1 MNYEI
6 VIGLEIHS
14 ELRTNSKV
22 FCGCANEYGA
32 EPNTRTC
39 PVCLG
44 MPGTLPVLNRL
55 AVEYAAKAGL
65 AMNCTIAGFS
75 KMDRKN
81 YFYPDMCKA
90 YQISQFDLPF
100 CRDGYVDIEV
110 DGKRKRIGIERIHL
124 EEDAG
129 KLNHDPFAQ
138 GSLVDYNRCGV
149 PLIEIV
155 SRPDMRSPEEARLF
169 MEAVKE
175 ILEFTGV
182 SDCRMQEG
190 SLRADVNLSLR
201 PFDQEKLGTRSEM
214 KNLNSLRAVQR
225 SAVAE
230 AERQEAL
237 LLAGKAI
244 VQETRRWDDNKG
256 ESFSMRIKEE
266 AMDYRYFPEPD
277 LVPIV
282 IDSEWLEKIRLSI
295 PELPQARRLHYIQ
308 NMGIPFYD
316 AGLLTGTIQISTLFE
331 RAAIVCGNPKAAS
344 NWIMGEILRR
354 MKEQDGESLE
364 PGIDGEQLGAII
376 RLVEQGDISQV
387 SGKKLLEA
395 ILGTADDPLV
405 LVKRMNLR
413 IQRDEGVVASAVA
426 QVIEKNPQALADYRA
441 GKGKAIGFLMGQA
454 IGLLKGKAD
463 PGQVK
468 AELEMQLNKPAAR
481 LQEPEEKMR
490 ETEAKSDETE
500 GDEP

>member
-1 MNYEI
+1 MNHEI
-6 VIGLEIHS
+6 VIGLEIHA

-22 FCGCANEYGA
+22 FCGCANEFGA

-65 AMNCTIAGFS
+65 AMNCTVAGFS

-100 CRDGYVDIEV
+100 CRDGHVDIEV
-110 DGKRKRIGIERIHL
+110 DGQRKRIGIERIHL

-129 KLNHDPFAQ
+129 KLNHDPYAQ

-175 ILEFTGV
+175 ILEYTGV
-182 SDCRMQEG
+182 SDCKMQEG

-201 PFDQEKLGTRSEM
+201 PFGQEKLGTRSEM

-230 AERQEAL
+230 AERQETL
-237 LLAGKAI
+237 LLAGKSI

-256 ESFSMRIKEE
+256 ESFSMRSKEE

-282 IDSEWLEKIRLSI
+282 IDSEWLARIRAGL
-295 PELPQARRLHYIQ
+295 PELPQARRRHYVTDL
-308 NMGIPFYD
+308 GIPAYD
-316 AGLLTGTIQISTLFE
+316 AGLLTGTIQIATLFE
-331 RAAIVCGNPKAAS
+331 QSAAVCGSPKAAS

-354 MKEQDGESLE
+354 MNRQEGESLE
-364 PGIDGEQLGAII
+364 PGINGRQLGAII
-376 RLVEQGDISQV
+376 RMVEGGEITQA

-395 ILGTADDPLV
+395 VLGTPEDPVILMD
-405 LVKRMNLR
+405 RMNLR
-413 IQRDEGVVASAVA
+413 VQRDESAVSTAVA
-426 QVIEKNPQALADYRA
+426 QVIEMNPQALADWRA
-441 GKGKAIGFLMGQA
+441 GKGKAVGFLMGQVM
-454 IGLLKGKAD
+454 GLMKGKAD

-468 AELEMQLNKPAAR
+468 LALEASLKEVQSL
-481 LQEPEEKMR
+481 
-490 ETEAKSDETE
+490 
-500 GDEP
+500 

>member
-1 MNYEI
+1 MNHEI

-55 AVEYAAKAGL
+55 AVEYAVKAGL

-100 CRDGYVDIEV
+100 CRDGYVEIEV
-110 DGKRKRIGIERIHL
+110 EGRKKRIGIERIHL

-129 KLNHDPFAQ
+129 KLNHDPYAQ

-182 SDCRMQEG
+182 SDCKMQEG

-201 PFDQEKLGTRSEM
+201 PFGQEKLGTRSEM

-230 AERQEAL
+230 AERQETL
-237 LLAGKAI
+237 LLAGKSI

-256 ESFSMRIKEE
+256 ESFSMRSKEE

-282 IDSEWLEKIRLSI
+282 IDAEWLERIRASL
-295 PELPQARRLHYIQ
+295 PELPQARRRHYVDDL
-308 NMGIPFYD
+308 GIPAYD
-316 AGLLTGTIQISTLFE
+316 ACLLTGTIQIAALFE
-331 RAAIVCGNPKAAS
+331 HAAVFCGNPKAAS

-354 MKEQDGESLE
+354 MKEQEGESLD
-364 PGIDGEQLGAII
+364 PGIDGEQLGSII
-376 RLVEQGDISQV
+376 RLVDQGEITQA

-395 ILGTADDPLV
+395 VLETRDNPLV
-405 LVKRMNLR
+405 LMERMNLG
-413 IQRDEGVVASAVA
+413 IQRDEGAVTTAVA
-426 QVIEKNPQALADYRA
+426 RVMEQNPQALADWRA
-441 GKGKAIGFLMGQA
+441 GKGKAVGFLMGQA
-454 IGLLKGKAD
+454 MGLLKGKAD

-468 AELEMQLNKPAAR
+468 AAL
-481 LQEPEEKMR
+481 
-490 ETEAKSDETE
+490 EAKLKALE
-500 GDEP
+500 

>member
-1 MNYEI
+1 MNHEI

-22 FCGCANEYGA
+22 FCGCANEFGA
-32 EPNTRTC
+32 QPNTRTC

-55 AVEYAAKAGL
+55 AVEYAVKAGL

-100 CRDGYVDIEV
+100 CRDGYVEIEV
-110 DGKRKRIGIERIHL
+110 DGARKRIGIERIHL

-129 KLNHDPFAQ
+129 KLNHDPYAQ
-138 GSLVDYNRCGV
+138 GTLVDYNRCGV

-175 ILEFTGV
+175 ILEYSGV
-182 SDCRMQEG
+182 SDCKMQEG

-201 PFDQEKLGTRSEM
+201 PFGQEKLGTRSEM
-214 KNLNSLRAVQR
+214 KNLNSLRAIHR
-225 SAVAE
+225 CAVAE
-230 AERQEAL
+230 AERQETL
-237 LLAGKAI
+237 LLAGKSI

-256 ESFSMRIKEE
+256 ESFSMRSKEE

-282 IDSEWLEKIRLSI
+282 IDAEWLARIQAGL
-295 PELPQARRLHYIQ
+295 PELPQARRLHYVSDL
-308 NMGIPFYD
+308 GIPAYD
-316 AGLLTGTIQISTLFE
+316 AGLLTGTIQTADLFE
-331 RAAIVCGNPKAAS
+331 QTAVVCGNPKAAS

-354 MKEQDGESLE
+354 MKEQEGDSLE
-364 PGIDGEQLGAII
+364 PGINGEQLGTII
-376 RLVEQGDISQV
+376 RLVEQGEITQA
-387 SGKKLLEA
+387 SGKKLLET
-395 ILGTADDPLV
+395 ILGTTDNPTILME
-405 LVKRMNLR
+405 RMNLR
-413 IQRDEGVVASAVA
+413 IQRDEGAVA
-426 QVIEKNPQALADYRA
+426 AAVARVMEQNPQALADWRA
-441 GKGKAIGFLMGQA
+441 GKGKAVGFLMGQA
-454 IGLLKGKAD
+454 MGLLKGKGD

-468 AELEMQLNKPAAR
+468 AALEAGLKELE
-481 LQEPEEKMR
+481 
-490 ETEAKSDETE
+490 
-500 GDEP
+500 

>member
-1 MNYEI
+1 MNHEI

-14 ELRTNSKV
+14 ELRTRSKV

-44 MPGTLPVLNRL
+44 MPGTLPVLNRQ
-55 AVEYAAKAGL
+55 AVDFAVKAGL
-65 AMNCTIAGFS
+65 AMNCTISGFS

-110 DGKRKRIGIERIHL
+110 DGQTKRIGIERIHL

-129 KLNHDPFAQ
+129 KLNHDPYAQ

-175 ILEFTGV
+175 ILEYTGV
-182 SDCRMQEG
+182 SDCKMQEG

-201 PFDQEKLGTRSEM
+201 PFGQEKLGTRTEM

-225 SAVAE
+225 AAVTE

-237 LLAGKAI
+237 ITAGKTI
-244 VQETRRWDDNKG
+244 TQETRRWDDNKG
-256 ESFSMRIKEE
+256 ESFSMRSKEE

-277 LVPIV
+277 LVPV
-282 IDSEWLEKIRLSI
+282 VMDEGWLARIRESI
-295 PELPQARRLHYIQ
+295 PELPQARRAKYVQ
-308 NMGIPFYD
+308 EMGIPAYD
-316 AGLLTGTIQISTLFE
+316 AGLLTGTIQIADLFE
-331 RAAIVCGNPKAAS
+331 QAAMTCGNPKSAS
-344 NWIMGEILRR
+344 NWIMGEILRQ
-354 MKEQDGESLE
+354 MKEQEGDSLD
-364 PGIDGEQLGAII
+364 PGIDGI
-376 RLVEQGDISQV
+376 RLGSIIGLVDRGEITQA

-395 ILGTADDPLV
+395 VMGTDADPVV
-405 LVKRMNLR
+405 LVERMNLR
-413 IQRDEGVVASAVA
+413 IQRDEGAVIDAVVLVM
-426 QVIEKNPQALADYRA
+426 KNNPQAIADFQA
-441 GKGKAIGFLMGQA
+441 GKGKAVGFLMGQA
-454 IGLLKGKAD
+454 MGLLKGKAD

-468 AELEMQLNKPAAR
+468 SVL
-481 LQEPEEKMR
+481 
-490 ETEAKSDETE
+490 EAKLKEFDGGAS
-500 GDEP
+500 

>member
-1 MNYEI
+1 MTHEI
-6 VIGLEIHS
+6 VIGLEIHA
-14 ELRTNSKV
+14 ELKTASKV
-22 FCGCANEYGA
+22 FCGCPNRFGA
-32 EPNTRTC
+32 EPNTQTC

-44 MPGTLPVLNRL
+44 MPGTLPVLNRQ
-55 AVEYAAKAGL
+55 AVAFAAKAGL
-65 AMNCTIAGFS
+65 AMNCTISAFS

-81 YFYPDMCKA
+81 YFYPDMSKA
-90 YQISQFDLPF
+90 YQISQYDLPF
-100 CRDGYVDIEV
+100 CRDGYVDIVVAGET
-110 DGKRKRIGIERIHL
+110 KRIGIERIHL

-129 KLNHDPFAQ
+129 KLNHDPYAQ

-175 ILEFTGV
+175 ILEFADI

-201 PFDQEKLGTRSEM
+201 PFGQEAFGTRSEM

-225 SAVAE
+225 AGIAE
-230 AERQEAL
+230 AIRQEAL
-237 LLAGKAI
+237 ILSGKSI

-256 ESFSMRIKEE
+256 ESFSMRSKEE

-282 IDSEWLEKIRLSI
+282 IDEAWLSEIRASL
-295 PELPQARRLHYIQ
+295 PELPQARRTRYETE
-308 NMGIPFYD
+308 MSIPAYD
-316 AGLLTGTIQISTLFE
+316 AGLLTGTRQISDLFD
-331 RAAIVCGNPKAAS
+331 RTTAVCGNAKAAS

-354 MKEQDGESLE
+354 MKEQETESLA
-364 PGIDGEQLGAII
+364 PGVTGEQLGHII
-376 RLVEQGDISQV
+376 RLVEAGEITQA

-395 ILGTADDPLV
+395 VMHTDEDPGTLV
-405 LVKRMNLR
+405 DRMNLR
-413 IQRDEGVVASAVA
+413 IQRDEGAITEAVEA
-426 QVIEKNPQALADYRA
+426 VLAANPQAVSDWQD

-454 IGLLKGKAD
+454 MGRLKGKAD

-468 AELEMQLNKPAAR
+468 TQLQAALEQIGGQK
-481 LQEPEEKMR
+481 
-490 ETEAKSDETE
+490 
-500 GDEP
+500 

>member
-1 MNYEI
+1 MNHEI
-6 VIGLEIHS
+6 VIGLEIHA

-22 FCGCANEYGA
+22 FCGCANEFGA

-65 AMNCTIAGFS
+65 AMNCTVAGFS

-100 CRDGYVDIEV
+100 CRDGHVDIEV
-110 DGKRKRIGIERIHL
+110 DGQRKRIGIERIHL

-129 KLNHDPFAQ
+129 KLNHDPYAQ

-175 ILEFTGV
+175 ILEYTGV
-182 SDCRMQEG
+182 SDCKMQEG

-201 PFDQEKLGTRSEM
+201 PFGQEKLGTRSEM
-214 KNLNSLRAVQR
+214 KNLNSLRAMQR

-230 AERQEAL
+230 AERQETL
-237 LLAGKAI
+237 LLAGKSI

-256 ESFSMRIKEE
+256 ESFSMRSKEE

-282 IDSEWLEKIRLSI
+282 IDSEWLARIRAGL
-295 PELPQARRLHYIQ
+295 PELPQARRRHYVTDL
-308 NMGIPFYD
+308 GIPAYD
-316 AGLLTGTIQISTLFE
+316 AGLLTGTIQIATLFE
-331 RAAIVCGNPKAAS
+331 QSAAVCGSPKAAS

-354 MKEQDGESLE
+354 MNRQEGESLE
-364 PGIDGEQLGAII
+364 PGINGRQLGAII
-376 RLVEQGDISQV
+376 RMVEGGEITQA

-395 ILGTADDPLV
+395 VLGTPEDPVILMD
-405 LVKRMNLR
+405 RMNLR
-413 IQRDEGVVASAVA
+413 VQRDESAVSTAVA
-426 QVIEKNPQALADYRA
+426 QVIEMNPQALADWRA
-441 GKGKAIGFLMGQA
+441 GKGKAVGFLMGQVM
-454 IGLLKGKAD
+454 GLMKGKAD

-468 AELEMQLNKPAAR
+468 LALEASLKEVQR
-481 LQEPEEKMR
+481 L
-490 ETEAKSDETE
+490 
-500 GDEP
+500 

>member
-1 MNYEI
+1 MTYEM
-6 VIGLEIHS
+6 VIGLEIHA
-14 ELRTNSKV
+14 ELKTASKV
-22 FCGCANEYGA
+22 FCGCQNAFGA
-32 EPNTRTC
+32 APNTQTC

-44 MPGTLPVLNRL
+44 MPGTLPVLNRQ
-55 AVEYAAKAGL
+55 AVEFAAKAGL
-65 AMNCTIAGFS
+65 AMNCTVSSFS

-100 CRDGYVDIEV
+100 CRDGYVDIVV
-110 DGKRKRIGIERIHL
+110 DGEIRRIGIERIHL

-175 ILEFTGV
+175 ILEFADI

-201 PFDQEKLGTRSEM
+201 PFGQDTLGTRTEM
-214 KNLNSLRAVQR
+214 KNLNSLRAIQR
-225 SAVAE
+225 AAVAE
-230 AERQEAL
+230 GIRQETL
-237 LLAGKAI
+237 LLSGRRI

-256 ESFSMRIKEE
+256 ESFSMRSKEE

-277 LVPIV
+277 LVPVV
-282 IDSEWLEKIRLSI
+282 IDDVWLSRIAESL
-295 PELPQARRLHYIQ
+295 PALPQARRTRYVAQL
-308 NMGIPFYD
+308 GIPAYD
-316 AGLLTGTIQISTLFE
+316 AGLLTGTRAISDLFE
-331 RAAIVCGNPKAAS
+331 EAASICGNPKAAS

-354 MKEQDGESLE
+354 MKEQETETAD
-364 PGIDGEQLGAII
+364 PGVSGRQLGTVI
-376 RLVEQGDISQV
+376 RLVEEGEITQA

-395 ILGTADDPLV
+395 IVHTNDDPAERVDALH
-405 LVKRMNLR
+405 LR
-413 IQRDEGVVASAVA
+413 VQRDEGAVSSAVA
-426 QVIEKNPQALADYRA
+426 AVLSENPQAVSDWQA
-441 GKGKAIGFLMGQA
+441 GKGKAMGFLMGQA
-454 IGLLKGKAD
+454 MGRLKGNAD

-468 AELEMQLNKPAAR
+468 AQLEAA
-481 LQEPEEKMR
+481 LGQIGGQP
-490 ETEAKSDETE
+490 
-500 GDEP
+500 

>member
-1 MNYEI
+1 MNHEI

-14 ELRTNSKV
+14 ELKTHSKV

-44 MPGTLPVLNRL
+44 MPGTLPVLNRQ
-55 AVEYAAKAGL
+55 AVEFAAKAGL
-65 AMNCTIAGFS
+65 AMNCTISGFS

-100 CRDGYVDIEV
+100 CRDGYVDIVVE
-110 DGKRKRIGIERIHL
+110 GQTKRIGIERIHL

-129 KLNHDPFAQ
+129 KLNHDPYAQ

-175 ILEFTGV
+175 ILEYTAV
-182 SDCRMQEG
+182 SDCKMQEG

-201 PFDQEKLGTRSEM
+201 PFGQEKLGTRTEM

-225 SAVAE
+225 AAVTE

-237 LLAGKAI
+237 ITAGKTI
-244 VQETRRWDDNKG
+244 TQETRRWDDNKG
-256 ESFSMRIKEE
+256 ESFTMRSKEE

-282 IDSEWLEKIRLSI
+282 IDDAWLERIRESI
-295 PELPQARRLHYIQ
+295 PTLPQARRSRYTTEL
-308 NMGIPFYD
+308 GIPAYD
-316 AGLLTGTIQISTLFE
+316 AGLLTGTIQIATLFE
-331 RAAIVCGNPKAAS
+331 RAAEVCGNPKAAS

-354 MKEQDGESLE
+354 MKDQEGEGLE
-364 PGIDGEQLGAII
+364 PGIDGDRLGII
-376 RLVEQGDISQV
+376 IGLVERGEITQA
-387 SGKKLLEA
+387 SGKKLLET
-395 ILGTADDPLV
+395 ILGTTGDPVV
-405 LVKRMNLR
+405 LVDQMNLR
-413 IQRDEGVVASAVA
+413 IQRDEGAVTQAVA
-426 QVIEKNPQALADYRA
+426 EVIEKNPQAIADYQA
-441 GKGKAIGFLMGQA
+441 GKGKAVGFLMGQA
-454 IGLLKGKAD
+454 MGLLKGKAD

-468 AELEMQLNKPAAR
+468 SAL
-481 LQEPEEKMR
+481 
-490 ETEAKSDETE
+490 EAKLKEFDGGAS
-500 GDEP
+500 

>member
-1 MNYEI
+1 MTHEI
-6 VIGLEIHS
+6 VIGLEIHA
-14 ELRTNSKV
+14 ELKTASKV
-22 FCGCANEYGA
+22 FCGCPNAFGA
-32 EPNTRTC
+32 EPNTQTC

-44 MPGTLPVLNRL
+44 MPGTLPVLNRQ
-55 AVEYAAKAGL
+55 AVAFAAKAGL
-65 AMNCTIAGFS
+65 AMNCTISSFS

-81 YFYPDMCKA
+81 YFYPDMSKA
-90 YQISQFDLPF
+90 YQISQYDLPF
-100 CRDGYVDIEV
+100 CRDGYVDIVVAGET
-110 DGKRKRIGIERIHL
+110 KRIGIERIHL

-129 KLNHDPFAQ
+129 KLNHDPYAQ

-175 ILEFTGV
+175 ILEFADI

-201 PFDQEKLGTRSEM
+201 PYGQEALGTRSEM

-225 SAVAE
+225 AGIAE
-230 AERQEAL
+230 AIRQEAL
-237 LLAGKAI
+237 ILSGKSI

-256 ESFSMRIKEE
+256 ESFSMRTKEE

-282 IDSEWLEKIRLSI
+282 IDDAWLSQIRDSL
-295 PELPQARRLHYIQ
+295 PELPQARRARYETQ
-308 NMGIPFYD
+308 MGIPAYD
-316 AGLLTGTIQISTLFE
+316 AGLLTGTRQISDLFD
-331 RAAIVCGNPKAAS
+331 RTSVGCGNAKVAS

-354 MKEQDGESLE
+354 MKEQETESVE
-364 PGIDGEQLGAII
+364 PGITGNQLGQII
-376 RLVEQGDISQV
+376 LLVETGDITQA

-395 ILGTADDPLV
+395 VLHTEVDPGTLV
-405 LVKRMNLR
+405 DRMNLR
-413 IQRDEGVVASAVA
+413 IQRDEGAITEAVTAVLA
-426 QVIEKNPQALADYRA
+426 QNPQAVADWQA
-441 GKGKAIGFLMGQA
+441 GKGKAMGFLMGQA
-454 IGLLKGKAD
+454 MGRLKGKAD

-468 AELEMQLNKPAAR
+468 TQLQAALEQIGG
-481 LQEPEEKMR
+481 QQ
-490 ETEAKSDETE
+490 
-500 GDEP
+500 

>member
-1 MNYEI
+1 MQHEI
-6 VIGLEIHS
+6 VIGLEIHA
-14 ELRTNSKV
+14 ELKTHSKV

-44 MPGTLPVLNRL
+44 MPGMLPVLNRT

-65 AMNCTIAGFS
+65 AMNCTVSEFS

-90 YQISQFDLPF
+90 YQISQYDLPF
-100 CRDGYVDIEV
+100 SRDGYVDIVV
-110 DGKRKRIGIERIHL
+110 DGVPKRIGIERIHL

-129 KLNHDPFAQ
+129 KLNHDPYAQ

-169 MEAVKE
+169 LEAVKE
-175 ILEFTGV
+175 ILEFADV

-201 PFDQEKLGTRSEM
+201 PFGQEAYGTRTEM

-225 SAVAE
+225 AATAE
-230 AERQEAL
+230 AERQEKL
-237 LLAGKAI
+237 ILAGKAI
-244 VQETRRWDDNKG
+244 TQETRRWDDNKG
-256 ESFSMRIKEE
+256 ESFSMRSKEE

-277 LVPIV
+277 LVPVV
-282 IDSEWLEKIRLSI
+282 IDAAWLERIRGTLC
-295 PELPQARRLHYIQ
+295 ELPQARRARYTGTL
-308 NMGIPFYD
+308 GIPAYD
-316 AGLLTGTIQISTLFE
+316 AGLLTGTRQIADLFE
-331 RAAIVCGNPKAAS
+331 GAATVCGNPKLAS

-354 MKEQDGESLE
+354 INDAGGDGTE
-364 PGIDGEQLGAII
+364 PGLSGSQLGAILQ
-376 RLVEQGDISQV
+376 LVESGEITQA

-395 ILGTADDPLV
+395 VLGTGLNPLPLV
-405 LVKRMNLR
+405 DALSLR
-413 IQRDEGVVASAVA
+413 IQRDAGAVTGAVA
-426 QVIEKNPQALADYRA
+426 EVIGRNPQAIADWRA
-441 GKGKAIGFLMGQA
+441 GKGKAVGFLMGQA
-454 IGLLKGKAD
+454 MGLLKGKAD

-468 AELEMQLNKPAAR
+468 AALEAA
-481 LQEPEEKMR
+481 LEALGMEG
-490 ETEAKSDETE
+490 ET
-500 GDEP
+500 P